1 MGPATPPGGIGLMVG
16 RPPAAEELGG
26 IEVDVDEG
34 YIIEEDD
41 IAYGF
46 CEYDGGPIALA
57 GDT

>member
-1 MGPATPPGGIGLMVG
+1 MVG